1 MLLLVPIVQ
10 AATNAGAGFPVWNVI
25 NTRLPW
31 PAAWAAG
38 FATVGLCAYL
48 VHLCV
53 IGVDAVRRR
62 PDAVGGA
69 APDRVAMAS

>member
-1 MLLLVPIVQ
+1 MGARVGALL
-10 AATNAGAGFPVWNVI
+10 A
-25 NTRLPW
+25 RLPW

-53 IGVDAVRRR
+53 IGVDAGRRR

-69 APDRVAMAS
+69 APDRVAVAS

>member
-31 PAAWAAG
+31 PATWAAG
-38 FATVGLCAYL
+38 LATVALCAYL

-62 PDAVGGA
+62 PGAVGSA
-69 APDRVAMAS
+69 APDRVAVGS